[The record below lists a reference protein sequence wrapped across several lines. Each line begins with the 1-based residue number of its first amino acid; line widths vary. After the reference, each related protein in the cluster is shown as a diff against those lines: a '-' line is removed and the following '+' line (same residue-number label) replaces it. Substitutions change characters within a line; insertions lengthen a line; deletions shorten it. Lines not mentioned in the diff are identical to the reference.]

1 MKRIVYLSTIFLA
14 LFFSCSFVS
23 CSDDDEAT
31 SIVPK
36 ELYGTWYA
44 SKSNREVTLILKE
57 DGTGEFVYSSLAY
70 YRFAEFT
77 YKYDGNMIICD
88 GLIAGEDGEV
98 NVFEQQFKYVYPCLY
113 PIGMYSE
120 YELKKH

>member
-1 MKRIVYLSTIFLA
+1 MKKYFLTLFCMLTIL
-14 LFFSCSFVS
+14 LFSCSFVS

-57 DGTGEFVYSSLAY
+57 DGTGEFVYSSLAS
-70 YRFAEFT
+70 
-77 YKYDGNMIICD
+77 
-88 GLIAGEDGEV
+88 IALANDV
-98 NVFEQQFKYVYPCLY
+98 TTSIK
-113 PIGMYSE
+113 
-120 YELKKH
+120 